1 MEKNKNINLNLFDQ
15 NVLGDFRVLR
25 LTDGSV
31 RMIKYE
37 NEEKPKVTFKPSYTG
52 YNGEQNFNIS
62 VERENRTVACVII
75 IIRSSVN
82 CYIVVGAD
90 RAKSLYQRFA
100 NISEVSNFIKNNF
113 CRTLLTEND
122 NEKEV

>member
-1 MEKNKNINLNLFDQ
+1 MEKSKNINLNLFDR
-15 NVLGDFRVLR
+15 NVLGDFRVLT
-25 LTDGSV
+25 LKDGSV

-37 NEEKPKVTFKPSYTG
+37 NEEKPKVTFKTSYTG

-62 VERENRTVACVII
+62 VERENRTVECVII

-82 CYIVVGAD
+82 CYIVMGAD
-90 RAKSLYQRFA
+90 RNKSMYQRFA

-113 CRTLLTEND
+113 CRTLLTVNS
-122 NEKEV
+122 NEKKI